1 MKPILLLSLC
11 FLFTC
16 SSPDL
21 PINESAEKE
30 TLTELLND
38 FLDGAS
44 VNDYAIHDR
53 FWADD
58 LIYTSSSGER
68 FPKETILSGIRN
80 AEPTDEP
87 GLVYH
92 AEETQINVF
101 NSTAIVAF
109 KLVAVNP
116 DESRMEFF
124 NTGTFLKRDGLWK
137 AVAWQATRI
146 PVTEE

>member
-1 MKPILLLSLC
+1 MKTVFFLSLC
-11 FLFTC
+11 LLIACT
-16 SSPDL
+16 SPDTF
-21 PINESAEKE
+21 IDETAEKE
-30 TLTELLND
+30 ALTVLLNE

-44 VNDYAIHDR
+44 VNDYDIHNR

-58 LIYTSSSGER
+58 LIYTSSSGDR
-68 FPKETILSGIRN
+68 FPKETILAGIRN

-87 GLVYH
+87 GADYH
-92 AEETQINVF
+92 AEEIQINIF
-101 NSTAIVAF
+101 DSTAIVAF

-146 PVTEE
+146 PASAK